1 MAKMMNLKGNLV
13 NVDNIMGIGCIS
25 AGISGEKYQKYPNNI
40 VYIIYL
46 DGGIFNFKIN
56 TFYDI
61 KDIIKDVWNVIRK
74 DKNLV
79 KNDYMILN
87 TNYISNIKTTML
99 DGYYASYNAEIYT
112 TYGAIINFDY
122 EYSSDM
128 DKIYSQLR

>member
-1 MAKMMNLKGNLV
+1 MSKISKKYLTYAVNFLNCQLNLNLKVKEQKGEFFIAPENEIDTL
-13 NVDNIMGIGCIS
+13 DNI
-25 AGISGEKYQKYPNNI
+25 
-40 VYIIYL
+40 YL
-46 DGGIFNFKIN
+46 SITK
-56 TFYDI
+56 
-61 KDIIKDVWNVIRK
+61 K

-87 TNYISNIKTTML
+87 KNYISNIKTTML
-99 DGYYASYNAEIYT
+99 DGYYASYSAEIYT